1 MIVEYHRPE
10 SLAEAL
16 SLLSRREPVT
26 VPLGGGSLL
35 NQPSAEPLAVVDL
48 QELALSEIHRR
59 GNIMEVGA
67 TATLLALAGSLETE
81 AGILG
86 APVLLR
92 AIYHEATH
100 NLRNV
105 ATIAGTL
112 VGADGRSPLAT
123 ALLALDARLV
133 VVPGFGPVS
142 GVGTEEEGE
151 EQPGDPAATALIAL
165 GDLLPLRREALSGRL
180 ITQVQIPLNAQLAYE
195 VVARTPA
202 DRPLVCAAAARW
214 PSGRTRLAL
223 GGYGLA
229 PVLALDGPEGGGL
242 EPAARDVYSQA
253 GDAWASAEYR
263 SEMAAV
269 LTRRCMGNFLIS

>member
-1 MIVEYHRPE
+1 MIIEYHRPE
-10 SLAEAL
+10 NLEAAL

-26 VPLGGGSLL
+26 VPLGGGSQLS
-35 NQPSAEPLAVVDL
+35 QPSSEAYAVVDL
-48 QELALSEIHRR
+48 QGLGLGNIQRR
-59 GNIMEVGA
+59 GNTLELGA
-67 TATLLALAGSLETE
+67 TSTLQAFLGFMDNEGENPFTPALREV
-81 AGILG
+81 IL
-86 APVLLR
+86 
-92 AIYHEATH
+92 HEATN

-133 VVPGFGPVS
+133 VVPGTHSFPMGEAGNQSEDALEKTIVS
-142 GVGTEEEGE
+142 
-151 EQPGDPAATALIAL
+151 L
-165 GDLLPLRREALSGRL
+165 GDLFPLRREALSGRL
-180 ITQVQIPLNAQLAYE
+180 ITQVQVPLNAQLAYE
-195 VVARTPA
+195 YVARTPA
-202 DRPLVCAAAARW
+202 DRPLVCAAAVRW

-242 EPAARDVYSQA
+242 EPAARDAYSQA

-269 LTRRCMGNFLIS
+269 LARRCIETFSIEN